1 MLQYVLSAPPQG
13 EVVRGVVVP
22 LCEGCGTAELL
33 QIISLIGAI
42 IAPHNLYLH
51 SALVKVTY
59 WNFSSTRSFRLDEFP
74 SLNFS

>member
-1 MLQYVLSAPPQG
+1 MRCVVQYVVSAPPLG
-13 EVVRGVVVP
+13 EVARGALLP

-51 SALVKVTY
+51 SALVKVTISIEILR
-59 WNFSSTRSFRLDEFP
+59 NLPKFRWA
-74 SLNFS
+74 